1 MADRLDAEVSLGRT
15 THAYLAEA
23 IGRGMA
29 DTDFARIYPEFEKI
43 AKAANKKRPSN
54 S

>member
-1 MADRLDAEVSLGRT
+1 DRLDAEVSLGRT